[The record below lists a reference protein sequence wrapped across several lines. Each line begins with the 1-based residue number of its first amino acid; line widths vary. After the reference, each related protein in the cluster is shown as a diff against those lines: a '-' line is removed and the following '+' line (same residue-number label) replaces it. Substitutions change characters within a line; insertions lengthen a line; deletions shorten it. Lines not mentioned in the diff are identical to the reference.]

1 SWGPA
6 RLAARRPRRLP
17 SRHPARAPG
26 LAGGSSLTTAE
37 RAPGLEHDPRIS
49 VPTKGRKRR
58 VRRELPIRLR
68 ACRRSTTADPQTS
81 WPHGPP
87 IWHPDCIPAPPQPFP
102 HYFRVPYF
110 NLDSQSEVSMRSLI
124 PMKRTGRAIVIAVLA
139 ANVVACG
146 SWSRTQRGAA
156 IGGAG
161 GAAIGAAIG
170 KKHGSTAL
178 G

>member
-1 SWGPA
+1 LFVHFSS
-6 RLAARRPRRLP
+6 RRRNTNS
-17 SRHPARAPG
+17 SRDW
-26 LAGGSSLTTAE
+26 SSDVCSSALDDLQ
-37 RAPGLEHDPRIS
+37 P
-49 VPTKGRKRR
+49 
-58 VRRELPIRLR
+58 
-68 ACRRSTTADPQTS
+68 S

-161 GAAIGAAIG
+161 GAANG
-170 KKHGSTAL
+170 
-178 G
+178 